1 MEKNITH
8 THTGSPMERKKEK
21 KETCTLTHVHPSKTD
36 TLLISSFLGSLQNKV
51 IFPSF
56 SFSFNSIST
65 LLHRQRKCF
74 VSEKEI
80 AKRAPPL
87 LKKYCDVKRTRAAPQ
102 PQPDETSDSHAT
114 TDSEFVYSL

>member
-1 MEKNITH
+1 MAFSCK
-8 THTGSPMERKKEK
+8 
-21 KETCTLTHVHPSKTD
+21 VPSKKMIENIFQSHLNTKIR
-36 TLLISSFLGSLQNKV
+36 ISKGVLPFLHLRFVLFLKELASSSDLEAFK
-51 IFPSF
+51 
-56 SFSFNSIST
+56 
-65 LLHRQRKCF
+65 QRKCF